1 MTQEQTPHNAALETA
16 TEDAEGKP
24 IEAEAPTAVMTSGPP
39 VADAVSDEL
48 PTAPVTQELPGEAG
62 HPPAAAP
69 PPPPPVPAAAAPA
82 PAAPARRGMPM
93 WLTVLLAMLLVA
105 VSSGVTYLLVSDQ
118 PADSAATGDQE
129 QPEAA
134 GSPEVVP
141 GEEPVADV
149 AELILPS
156 VVQIQT
162 SAGVGS
168 GVIYDSNGLILTAAH
183 VVAGSDTVTVRFNDG
198 EEMEGTVLGG
208 TSGAD
213 VAVVQVDRTGL
224 PAAELALGEDPRVGQ
239 MAVAVGSPWGLQG
252 TVTSG
257 IISAV
262 NQSIPSGTT
271 ARSVIQ
277 TDAAIN
283 PGNSGGPLVDRE
295 GRVLGI
301 NVSIF
306 SLSGSNDGVG
316 FAVPIDVA
324 HDVAERVVA
333 GESIDTAFLGVV
345 GENPESGQAGA
356 VITEVTPGS
365 AADEAGIEVGDLVIT
380 VDGVTVQGM
389 IDLAAQVQSHSPGD
403 TVELVIVRDG
413 QEQTVAV
420 TFGERPDDL
429 G

>member
-1 MTQEQTPHNAALETA
+1 
-16 TEDAEGKP
+16 
-24 IEAEAPTAVMTSGPP
+24 
-39 VADAVSDEL
+39 
-48 PTAPVTQELPGEAG
+48 
-62 HPPAAAP
+62 
-69 PPPPPVPAAAAPA
+69 
-82 PAAPARRGMPM
+82 
-93 WLTVLLAMLLVA
+93 LLVA
-105 VSSGVTYLLVSDQ
+105 VLLVAISSGVTYLLTSDS
-118 PADSAATGDQE
+118 PTDTATTGQAGN
-129 QPEAA
+129 PSEAA
-134 GSPEVVP
+134 EAPEIVP

-149 AELILPS
+149 ADLILPS

-162 SAGVGS
+162 PGGVGS
-168 GVIYDSNGLILTAAH
+168 GVVYDSDGLILTAAH

-213 VAVVQVDRTGL
+213 VAVVQVDRSGL
-224 PAAELALGEDPRVGQ
+224 TAADLALDEEARVGQ
-239 MAVAVGSPWGLQG
+239 LAVAVGSPWGLQG
-252 TVTSG
+252 TVTAG

-262 NQSIPSGTT
+262 NQSIPSGDT

-306 SLSGSNDGVG
+306 SLSGANDGVG

-324 HDVAERVVA
+324 YDIAQRLVA
-333 GESIDTAFLGVV
+333 GESIETAFLGVM
-345 GENPESGQAGA
+345 GRDADSGQAGA

-365 AADEAGIEVGDLVIT
+365 GADEAGIEVDDMVISI
-380 VDGVTVQGM
+380 DGVTVQG
-389 IDLAAQVQSHSPGD
+389 IADLAAQVQTHQPGS
-403 TVELVIVRDG
+403 TVEIVVVRDG
-413 QEQTVAV
+413 QEQTLTV
-420 TFGERPDDL
+420 TFGERSNDS